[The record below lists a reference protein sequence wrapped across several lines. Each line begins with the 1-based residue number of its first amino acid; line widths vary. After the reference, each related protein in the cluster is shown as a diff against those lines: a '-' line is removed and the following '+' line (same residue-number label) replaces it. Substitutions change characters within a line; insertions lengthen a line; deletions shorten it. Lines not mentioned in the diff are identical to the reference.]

1 MHVILRCDSNC
12 GYDCCSL
19 ILQGRVD
26 MLRNFIALTAC
37 LAAFLI
43 FSGCSVKAPEPDPSV
58 DAPPSVSDVLPD
70 GMTSLETES
79 VAGSLV
85 LVSNMHA
92 WSFPDVP
99 LIQIYGNKPACY
111 SLRAADL
118 QLQPEAL
125 TALNAML
132 SDYSETTGDRS
143 INVVAA
149 WRDRE
154 TQASLYS
161 RAKEAHGEAYANA
174 YIARPGGSEHHTGL
188 AVDLAVW
195 HADRGTSADFTPDG
209 DRLWIYENCARYGYI
224 LRYPAGME
232 DITGIAAESW
242 HFRYVGVPHAEI
254 MASNGWVLEEYLE
267 FLRGYRAEGA
277 HFTFGE
283 YEIWYCERDRI
294 LVPVSGEYTVSSD
307 NLGGFIVTLKN

>member
-1 MHVILRCDSNC
+1 
-12 GYDCCSL
+12 
-19 ILQGRVD
+19 
-26 MLRNFIALTAC
+26 MLRIHIGLTAC
-37 LAAFLI
+37 LVAILI
-43 FSGCSVKAPEPDPSV
+43 FSGCGGKAPEPDPSV
-58 DAPPSVSDVLPD
+58 GASPSFSDVL
-70 GMTSLETES
+70 LNELVAVEAES

-85 LVSNMHA
+85 LVSNGHG
-92 WSFPDVP
+92 WSFPDTP

-111 SLRAADL
+111 SLRAVDL

-125 TALNAML
+125 SALNAML

-143 INVVAA
+143 VNVVAA

-154 TQASLYS
+154 MQESLYN
-161 RAKEAHGEAYANA
+161 RAVETHGEAYANA

-232 DITGIAAESW
+232 NITGIAAESW

-254 MASNGWVLEEYLE
+254 MASNGWVMEEYLE
-267 FLRGYRAEGA
+267 FLRGYRAEDA
-277 HFTFGE
+277 HFSFGE
-283 YEIWYCERDRI
+283 YEIWYCESDRL
-294 LVPVSGEYTVSSD
+294 LVPMSGEYTVSSD